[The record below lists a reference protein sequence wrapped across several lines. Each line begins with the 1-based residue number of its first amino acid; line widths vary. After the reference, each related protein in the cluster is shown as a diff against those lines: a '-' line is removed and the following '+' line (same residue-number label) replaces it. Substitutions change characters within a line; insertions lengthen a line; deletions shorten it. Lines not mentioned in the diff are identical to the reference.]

1 VTKSIE
7 TILDANTIPR
17 VDIDF
22 MNDTH
27 AEEIEMV
34 ITLGNLIMVY
44 MQADTQTADE
54 KQTIT
59 HALENWL
66 QHTKAHFSRENELM
80 KEIQFPPSAMHADE
94 HESTLEQ
101 MTTIVEQWKL
111 SHDIK
116 PVEKFV
122 FREWPTW
129 LEDHINTM
137 DMMTAKFAVMNGYD
151 PQSLPAISTEE

>member
-1 VTKSIE
+1 VTKSTE
-7 TILDANTIPR
+7 TVLDANTIPH

-27 AEEIEMV
+27 AEEVEMV
-34 ITLGNLIMVY
+34 ITLGNLIMLN

-66 QHTKAHFSRENELM
+66 QHTKAHFSTENELM
-80 KEIQFPPSAMHADE
+80 KEIQFPSYPMHAGE
-94 HESTLEQ
+94 HESTLEH
-101 MTTIVEQWKL
+101 MTIIVEQWKL
-111 SHDIK
+111 NHDIK

-122 FREWPTW
+122 FSEWPTW
-129 LEDHINTM
+129 FEEHISTM

-151 PQSLPAISTEE
+151 PQSLPNKSTEE